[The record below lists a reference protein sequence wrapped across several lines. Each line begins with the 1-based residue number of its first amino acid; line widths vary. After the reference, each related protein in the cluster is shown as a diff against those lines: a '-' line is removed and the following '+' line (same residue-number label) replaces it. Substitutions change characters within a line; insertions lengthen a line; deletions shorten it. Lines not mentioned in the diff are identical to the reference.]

1 MIGLK
6 FSSKKKKRNIPEKPT
21 DWPVLCKNVKIEVQ
35 SKQNKVLE

>member
-6 FSSKKKKRNIPEKPT
+6 FSSNKKRNIPEKPT